1 MLRLIAILEKV
12 VAVALASIATLVV
25 YQVFA
30 RYMLGSPPSWTE
42 ELARYLQVW
51 LVLLASP
58 ICLWKGMHLAVDY
71 VSPRLPPI
79 ARRQVRSL
87 IHLLVGLFGLLLA
100 VFGFRLIPVAA
111 LQVSPAL
118 GISMIW
124 PYLAIPTSGL
134 LMTVVS
140 GALLVDERRGERPA
154 TGASHR

>member
-1 MLRLIAILEKV
+1 MLRLIAVLEKI

-25 YQVFA
+25 YQVVA

-51 LVLLASP
+51 LVMLASP

-71 VSPRLPPI
+71 VSPRLRPV

-100 VFGFRLIPVAA
+100 VFGFRLLSVAA

-124 PYLAIPTSGL
+124 PYLAVPTSGL

-140 GALLVDERRGERPA
+140 GVLLVEEQQGERPVA
-154 TGASHR
+154 GASGR